1 MATLAVGGSKRRAR
15 TRVRRV
21 GGPLPILH
29 VAGFACGR
37 EAIEDACCCLF
48 VAFLAL
54 HGSMRTQQGEAIH
67 VVFDLL
73 DGNVPALH
81 RVTLLAV
88 RPHLAAMD
96 VLMAVGAI
104 LADVGEHRLDVTLNA
119 IHFFVHTAKRVF
131 CFAVVE
137 FGNGANRPPTSGGVT
152 VLARHGQ
159 RRSMGVA
166 SGLLLG
172 LRCWGGRR
180 TGTGWEGKKDGGSS
194 GRTDG
199 RNSQDCPESEL
210 EQRERKP
217 LPA

>member
-1 MATLAVGGSKRRAR
+1 
-15 TRVRRV
+15 
-21 GGPLPILH
+21 
-29 VAGFACGR
+29 
-37 EAIEDACCCLF
+37 
-48 VAFLAL
+48 
-54 HGSMRTQQGEAIH
+54 
-67 VVFDLL
+67 
-73 DGNVPALH
+73 LH

-166 SGLLLG
+166 SGLLLR
-172 LRCWGGRR
+172 LCCSGGTRA
-180 TGTGWEGKKDGGSS
+180 GTGGEGEDTRFTGS
-194 GRTDG
+194 TDG
-199 RNSQDCPESEL
+199 RNGQNCPESEL